1 MIARILLVLVLVI
14 PSLVAVDHITVPRG
28 RMVMIDGK
36 ISGDEWIDAGQVE
49 LGGSGLLFFKTAGQ
63 YVYFA
68 VQLPNNRSGFVDLYL
83 APADGKLYD
92 LHSSAKLGQRVL
104 SGGHWPEWNSWWN
117 NRGWVA
123 NVSRVESFD
132 EKKFLPETIREFQI
146 DRSYFAGRVWKIM
159 LEISLAKGQDYVATP
174 FPTKADPSHPE
185 TWLRVNLP

>member
-1 MIARILLVLVLVI
+1 MIARILLLLVLVV

-28 RMVMIDGK
+28 RTVMIDGK
-36 ISGDEWIDAGQVE
+36 ISGDEWIDAGHVE
-49 LGGSGLLFFKTAGQ
+49 LGGSGHLFFKTAGQ

-83 APADGKLYD
+83 APAGGKLYD
-92 LHSSAKLGQRVL
+92 LHSSAKLGERAL
-104 SGGHWPEWNSWWN
+104 AGGHWPEWNSWWN

-146 DRSYFAGRVWKIM
+146 DRSYFAGREWKIM
-159 LEISLAKGQDYVATP
+159 LEISLAKGQDYVVTP
-174 FPTKADPSHPE
+174 FPTNADPSHPE
-185 TWLRVNLP
+185 TWLRVDLP